1 MDETPFRK
9 MLAELLLEIA
19 TLPASDKKNLQIL
32 AARINKQHEQC
43 QATAT
48 GIPEGLDYLRVAI
61 KYLLFDLEA
70 TRRENSHLRKMLDLQ
85 TDGQ

>member
-1 MDETPFRK
+1 MADKRVDIKGRICYIGSWEKVGISILVCMDR
-9 MLAELLLEIA
+9 L
-19 TLPASDKKNLQIL
+19 
-32 AARINKQHEQC
+32 C

-48 GIPEGLDYLRVAI
+48 GILEGVDYLRVAI

-70 TRRENSHLRKMLDLQ
+70 TRRENSYLRKMLDLQ